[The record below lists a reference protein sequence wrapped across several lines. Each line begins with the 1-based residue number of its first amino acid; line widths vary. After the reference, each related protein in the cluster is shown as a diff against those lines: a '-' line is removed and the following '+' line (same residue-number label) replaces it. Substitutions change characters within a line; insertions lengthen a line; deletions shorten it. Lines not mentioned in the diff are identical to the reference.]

1 MKRLKLLMATIAIL
15 VFSNSLIAGNPEN
28 IATKKIGLL
37 SRDIALTDSQ
47 KVVLQAKIKIFA
59 VKMQNA
65 NALSSVE
72 AKRSA
77 LNKAGQEYKAVLD
90 SILTPEQKIQLTAKR
105 NERRDAVMNK
115 STSK

>member
-1 MKRLKLLMATIAIL
+1 MKKLKLMTALIAVLLFSDL
-15 VFSNSLIAGNPEN
+15 VFAGNPEN
-28 IATKKIGLL
+28 LANKKIGLL